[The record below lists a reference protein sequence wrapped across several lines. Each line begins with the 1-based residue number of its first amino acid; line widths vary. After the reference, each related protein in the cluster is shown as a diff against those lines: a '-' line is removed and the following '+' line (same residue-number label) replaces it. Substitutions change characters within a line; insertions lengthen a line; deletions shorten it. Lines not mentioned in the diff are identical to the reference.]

1 MRIHATATGA
11 GDLQAAQ
18 QHVARDRHGP
28 PAALMVIDTETRAC
42 RTVTARP
49 S

>member
-1 MRIHATATGA
+1 MRIHTTATGA
-11 GDLQAAQ
+11 GDLPAAQ
-18 QHVARDRHGP
+18 QHVARDRRGP
-28 PAALMVIDTETRAC
+28 LAALMVIDTETRAC